1 MTRSAQIRARADA
14 RTKHEAEKIL
24 QELGISPSAAINMF
38 YRQIVMRRAL
48 PFSIEVPNERTR
60 AAIDEARAGEAVTAA
75 PDLTQL
81 LTKLLTKRER
91 TFDVA
96 DLVGSDPELV
106 EVAERLARAA
116 G

>member
-1 MTRSAQIRARADA
+1 M
-14 RTKHEAEKIL
+14 
-24 QELGISPSAAINMF
+24 
-38 YRQIVMRRAL
+38 
-48 PFSIEVPNERTR
+48 
-60 AAIDEARAGEAVTAA
+60 TAA

-81 LTKLLTKRER
+81 LMKLLTKRER